1 MKYDDASWHFGADD
15 FPEHASPQMAATHI
29 GMFVAWAIFRGLMSE
44 EFIADFAAQVQTLKL
59 KQTTPGLFVWQFMEG
74 KFSTND
80 LSKPAQE
87 FANVYYNV
95 DRSPN
100 YLSDYQA
107 LNRDRLESE
116 LLLPDDWVTYER
128 VRAVIDKRFSGWR
141 PSDIVPHDDSPQ
153 NR

>member
-1 MKYDDASWHFGADD
+1 
-15 FPEHASPQMAATHI
+15 
-29 GMFVAWAIFRGLMSE
+29 
-44 EFIADFAAQVQTLKL
+44 
-59 KQTTPGLFVWQFMEG
+59 MEG
-74 KFSTND
+74 KLSTHD
-80 LSKPAQE
+80 LSKPGQE

-100 YLSDYQA
+100 YLLDYQA

-141 PSDIVPHDDSPQ
+141 PSDVVPHHDSPQ